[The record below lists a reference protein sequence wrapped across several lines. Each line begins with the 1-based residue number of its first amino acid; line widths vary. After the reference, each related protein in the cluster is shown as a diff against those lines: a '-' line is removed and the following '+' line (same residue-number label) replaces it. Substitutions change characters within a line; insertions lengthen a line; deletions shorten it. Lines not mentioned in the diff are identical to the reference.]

1 MLQGI
6 RIYTSD
12 AVWQKVLQNLGA
24 AVVCDANTAD
34 VDFDSLDFAAPAS
47 LLDLKSTVL
56 AAADETRRRAMNA
69 VFGKIATLPD
79 LQTQIVVLLHQTGGM
94 LACDLKTVLG
104 IPPDVATH
112 TIETAIYQLRK
123 TYGRDFIK
131 NNNGK
136 YSVGKL

>member
-24 AVVCDANTAD
+24 AVVCDADTAD
-34 VDFDSLDFAAPAS
+34 VDFDSLDFAAPVS

-56 AAADETRRRAMNA
+56 AAAEATRRRVMMT
-69 VFGKIATLPD
+69 VFGAAVALPD

-94 LACDLKTVLG
+94 LAGDLKTMLG

-131 NNNGK
+131 NDNGK